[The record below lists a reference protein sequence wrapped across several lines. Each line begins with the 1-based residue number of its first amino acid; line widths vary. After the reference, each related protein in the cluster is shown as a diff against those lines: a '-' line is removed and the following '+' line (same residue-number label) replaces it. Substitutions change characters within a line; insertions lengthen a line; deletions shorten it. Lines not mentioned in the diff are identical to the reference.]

1 MSHNVKEGK
10 GFFRDQCD
18 WCVLIRFLLG
28 GSERRL
34 RVGTADCGSER
45 RLRGIESHQG
55 VETGLGEIKTGF
67 IWLDM
72 LIHDTYNL
80 HSRSGV

>member
-1 MSHNVKEGK
+1 MSHNVKEGN

-34 RVGTADCGSER
+34 RVGTADCAG
-45 RLRGIESHQG
+45 LRAIRGENRFGRDKNG
-55 VETGLGEIKTGF
+55 VYLA
-67 IWLDM
+67 
-72 LIHDTYNL
+72 
-80 HSRSGV
+80 